1 MVQKSWRM
9 YVNLSLMTSLLM
21 KKVHQW
27 FILCTSIWLWM
38 TCGMISSPA
47 EVISSPAEVKQI
59 LNFDHLTRTP
69 LDLLSKWAS
78 TCLGC
83 FHCFI
88 DSFNDYFPGKEKKE
102 RNQTLMDGKVQ
113 RINGVSAETPIPLI
127 TPYKL
132 GKLQLS
138 HRCSLHLLSWFSPT
152 FFHICCFYLLGVAG
166 FWVFW
171 GKDGMCG
178 KIYVFGSWVMENF

>member
-1 MVQKSWRM
+1 MKWRRLFLFLCSRM
-9 YVNLSLMTSLLM
+9 FFCHPPTWWPHCWWKKFTNDSFCVRQFEFDWHVGWSHQPQMWTEHALGSSLY
-21 KKVHQW
+21 
-27 FILCTSIWLWM
+27 
-38 TCGMISSPA
+38 
-47 EVISSPAEVKQI
+47 
-59 LNFDHLTRTP
+59 
-69 LDLLSKWAS
+69 KWAS

-113 RINGVSAETPIPLI
+113 GINGVSAETPIPLI

-132 GKLQLS
+132 GKFQLS
-138 HRCSLHLLSWFSPT
+138 HRCSLHLLARFSPI
-152 FFHICCFYLLGVAG
+152 FFHIFCFHLLGVAG

-178 KIYVFGSWVMENF
+178 EIYVFGSWVMEIF